1 MHNFHTICTDSAPLN
16 SRPLR
21 ICAAPHDVHQASIN
35 FIQWFLTDELSREI
49 NIREQRAFPCKRIDF
64 PKATQQLNGRDRTW
78 VFTSVH
84 VTPPHSCGLDRGE
97 AVGFTSLWV
106 FFFFRVPTNL
116 KDQEAVLEREKSY
129 LLEGNSR

>member
-35 FIQWFLTDELSREI
+35 FIQWFLTGELSREI

-106 FFFFRVPTNL
+106 FFFFQGSH
-116 KDQEAVLEREKSY
+116 KLEGSRGCARKREKLS
-129 LLEGNSR
+129 LRGKF